1 VSKREWLDA
10 GVGDR
15 RAEDEREWGG
25 LVGWWVEW
33 GGRVKKERKGKEM
46 REMGVMIRYEER

>member
-1 VSKREWLDA
+1 
-10 GVGDR
+10 VGDR